1 MSTGS
6 FAKLVPTRHNR
17 VMSASFLANLV
28 FNDQGL
34 IPVVVQQVD
43 TREVLMMAWMNA
55 DTIAKTLETGKATY
69 WSRSR
74 SEVWVKG
81 ETSGHYQDLVSL
93 SYDCD
98 SDCLLLMVK
107 QTGAACH
114 TGERTCFHSGIELV

>member
-1 MSTGS
+1 MST
-6 FAKLVPTRHNR
+6 
-17 VMSASFLANLV
+17 SFLETLA

-55 DTIAKTLETGKATY
+55 DTIAQTLSTGKATY

-81 ETSGHYQDLVSL
+81 ETSGNSQRVVSL
-93 SYDCD
+93 AADCD
-98 SDCLLLMVK
+98 GDTLLLIVD
-107 QTGAACH
+107 QSGPACH
-114 TGERTCFHSGIELV
+114 TGSQTCFDDSVTHPEVS